1 MDKDGQNSPAR
12 KKTEGRLESR
22 FLCADLVHVI
32 WAADGQLHED
42 DGNLEDVS
50 PSGCRLLMGQTIS
63 ENTAVEIRCGDH
75 VFNGT
80 VRYTRTSDL
89 GFDLGIQFAQ
99 RGTWKREDFEPQHL
113 LDVNTL
119 LREND

>member
-22 FLCADLVHVI
+22 FLCADLVHVT

-63 ENTAVEIRCGDH
+63 ENTAVEIQCGDN

-80 VRYTRTSDL
+80 VRYTRTSDIDRKSTRL
-89 GFDLGIQFAQ
+89 NSSHRCISYAVF
-99 RGTWKREDFEPQHL
+99 
-113 LDVNTL
+113 
-119 LREND
+119 